1 MSADCQETLMDRD
14 RTTFSSGLNLK
25 LFVRHGDEADAI
37 AFYTRGLQAQLI
49 ERHFLADGVL
59 VGATLELAGARL
71 MVSGANPERDR
82 EPGRGGPCSPHA
94 LGATSV
100 VLDLEVDDVATA
112 MLAASLAGAQVRN
125 PVELLA
131 DGKSVGVVTD
141 PFGHIWQI
149 HDKAA
154 VDTVAQAA

>member
-1 MSADCQETLMDRD
+1 MDRD
-14 RTTFSSGLNLK
+14 STAFSGGLSLK

-49 ERHFLADGVL
+49 ERHFHADGVL
-59 VGATLELAGARL
+59 VGATLELAGTR
-71 MVSGANPERDR
+71 MTVSGANPKRDR
-82 EPGRGGPCSPHA
+82 EPARGGPCSPQA

-100 VLDLEVDDVATA
+100 VLDLEVADVSTA
-112 MLAASLAGAQVRN
+112 MVAASLGGAQVRN

-131 DGKSVGVVTD
+131 AGRCVGVITD

-149 HDKAA
+149 HGEAA
-154 VDTVAQAA
+154 ADPVAEAA

>member
-1 MSADCQETLMDRD
+1 MDRD
-14 RTTFSSGLNLK
+14 SAVFSGGLNLK

-37 AFYTRGLQAQLI
+37 AFYTGGLQARLI

-59 VGATLELAGARL
+59 VGATLELAGTRM
-71 MVSGANPERDR
+71 MVSGANPKRDR

-94 LGATSV
+94 LGTTSV
-100 VLDLEVDDVATA
+100 VMDLEVDNVSAA
-112 MLAASLAGAQVRN
+112 MLAASLAGSQVRN

-131 DGKSVGVVTD
+131 DGRCVGVVTD

-149 HDKAA
+149 HGEAA
-154 VDTVAQAA
+154 ADLD